1 MKLCQVN
8 HLCNRIRKRA
18 CPVSSSD
25 HKVGSL
31 PYISFKKASTTS
43 IKGVSKLFLYGKKL
57 ASGLGAVSE
66 GFYLVYRHGLYKDIN
81 NPQNTRYVQYF
92 CRRLCKV
99 FNIDVHVHGDIPRKP
114 ALWVS
119 NHISWLDV
127 AVLGSGARVFFLAKA
142 EIEKWPVFGKLAK
155 SGGTL
160 FIQRGSGDS
169 IKIREQITA
178 FLKQDIPVLF
188 FPEAT
193 TTDGSKVK
201 KVHGRILGAA
211 IEAQRDVQIC
221 LICYVNQQGGLD
233 QVSPFIGNISFAA
246 DQLFATLD
254 PTLRR
259 LEWDGIGPLVLAD
272 TVGFVRNLAHALV
285 ESFKATLEETLEASL
300 LLHVIDSSSPDHMEQ
315 IEAVEKVLKEIG
327 ADIPI
332 LRVYNKIDQSGEQA
346 KIIYAKPNVPERVY
360 VSAHTGEGF
369 DLLRQ
374 AVQECLMGQI
384 QNFDVLLK
392 PAYGKLRNQLYALN
406 VIQSEN
412 YDDEGNLH
420 LQVYIAPHKL
430 EQLIKQAH
438 LPIDE
443 ILGLKA
449 KQFHRELEEFEIKN

>member
-1 MKLCQVN
+1 M
-8 HLCNRIRKRA
+8 
-18 CPVSSSD
+18 PSESSMQSNTEI
-25 HKVGSL
+25 K
-31 PYISFKKASTTS
+31 TTS
-43 IKGVSKLFLYGKKL
+43 LSGLSKLALYSKKL
-57 ASGLGAVSE
+57 VTGLGAVSE

-169 IKIREQITA
+169 IKIREQITE

-193 TTDGSKVK
+193 TTDGPKVK

-233 QVSPFIGNISFAA
+233 QVSPFIGNIGFAEHV
-246 DQLFATLD
+246 QKV
-254 PTLRR
+254 
-259 LEWDGIGPLVLAD
+259 LEMPQVTAHLVALPAICTAGHTVDSLTALVQQKMVQGLAD
-272 TVGFVRNLAHALV
+272 
-285 ESFKATLEETLEASL
+285 
-300 LLHVIDSSSPDHMEQ
+300 LHQ
-315 IEAVEKVLKEIG
+315 KVLK
-327 ADIPI
+327 P
-332 LRVYNKIDQSGEQA
+332 QA
-346 KIIYAKPNVPERVY
+346 
-360 VSAHTGEGF
+360 SA
-369 DLLRQ
+369 
-374 AVQECLMGQI
+374 MG
-384 QNFDVLLK
+384 
-392 PAYGKLRNQLYALN
+392 
-406 VIQSEN
+406 S
-412 YDDEGNLH
+412 
-420 LQVYIAPHKL
+420 
-430 EQLIKQAH
+430 
-438 LPIDE
+438 
-443 ILGLKA
+443 
-449 KQFHRELEEFEIKN
+449 

>member
-1 MKLCQVN
+1 MQSNTEIK
-8 HLCNRIRKRA
+8 
-18 CPVSSSD
+18 
-25 HKVGSL
+25 
-31 PYISFKKASTTS
+31 TTS
-43 IKGVSKLFLYGKKL
+43 LSGLSKLALYSKKL
-57 ASGLGAVSE
+57 VTGLGAVSE

-169 IKIREQITA
+169 IKIREQITE

-233 QVSPFIGNISFAA
+233 QVSPFIGNIGFAEHV
-246 DQLFATLD
+246 QKV
-254 PTLRR
+254 
-259 LEWDGIGPLVLAD
+259 LEMPQVTAHLVALPAICTAGH
-272 TVGFVRNLAHALV
+272 TVDSLTALV
-285 ESFKATLEETLEASL
+285 QQKMVQGLAE
-300 LLHVIDSSSPDHMEQ
+300 LHQ
-315 IEAVEKVLKEIG
+315 KVLKPQASAMG
-327 ADIPI
+327 
-332 LRVYNKIDQSGEQA
+332 SG
-346 KIIYAKPNVPERVY
+346 RL
-360 VSAHTGEGF
+360 T
-369 DLLRQ
+369 
-374 AVQECLMGQI
+374 
-384 QNFDVLLK
+384 
-392 PAYGKLRNQLYALN
+392 
-406 VIQSEN
+406 
-412 YDDEGNLH
+412 
-420 LQVYIAPHKL
+420 
-430 EQLIKQAH
+430 
-438 LPIDE
+438 
-443 ILGLKA
+443 
-449 KQFHRELEEFEIKN
+449 